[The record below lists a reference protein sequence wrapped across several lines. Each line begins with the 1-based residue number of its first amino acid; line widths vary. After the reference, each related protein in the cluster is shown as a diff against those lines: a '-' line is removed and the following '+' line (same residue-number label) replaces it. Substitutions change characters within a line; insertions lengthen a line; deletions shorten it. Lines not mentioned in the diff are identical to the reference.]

1 MGKFDGVLLASDMDF
16 TLLSTDATI
25 SRKNIEAL
33 EYFTQNGGSFAL
45 CTGRTRPAT
54 EQYRKLLPMRGPSV
68 YLNGALIV
76 DESTQTMVHMDGM
89 NDHAREVAQEVMK
102 HFPKVG
108 VEVFLYDKSY
118 VCQMNQTT
126 KEHFAHLKIPYE
138 RIALDDIPES
148 TALWGKINFTGPHD
162 YMEGV
167 HEFLRPEEENYNLT
181 YSTPVFYEMTLKG
194 GDKGTGVL
202 RAAKLFG
209 IAPEHI
215 YTVGDN
221 FNDLP
226 MLEAAQLAFV
236 PKNGAEDALRLADV
250 VVGSNDEHAVR
261 DVVQYL
267 DQRYSSAK

>member
-1 MGKFDGVLLASDMDF
+1 MAKFDGVLLASDMDF
-16 TLLSTDATI
+16 TLLSTDATV
-25 SRKNIEAL
+25 SRENIEAL

-54 EQYRKLLPMRGPSV
+54 ERYRKILPMSGPSI

-76 DESTQTMVHMDGM
+76 DESTQTMIHMDGM
-89 NDHAREVAQEVMK
+89 NDHAREAAHRVIE
-102 HFPKVG
+102 HFPEVG

-118 VCQMNQTT
+118 VCRSNQTT
-126 KEHFAHLKIPYE
+126 IDHFNHLKIPYE
-138 RIALDDIPES
+138 LIGLDDIEEP

-167 HEFLRPEEENYNLT
+167 REFLRPEEENYNLT

-209 IAPEHI
+209 IAEDHI

-226 MLEAAQLAFV
+226 MLEVAKLAFV
-236 PKNGAEDALRLADV
+236 PNNGAEDALRLADV
-250 VVGSNDEHAVR
+250 VVGSNDDHALR
-261 DVVQYL
+261 DVVRHL
-267 DQRYSSAK
+267 DGLY